1 MGGKFLM
8 EWCCK
13 EAAQSMIL
21 DLGCN
26 LNNTPE
32 FFLSAD
38 SNTDYKDEIIQFC
51 PFCGK
56 KLAELLK

>member
-1 MGGKFLM
+1 MK
-8 EWCCK
+8 WCCQK
-13 EAAQSMIL
+13 AQQSTIL
-21 DLGCN
+21 DLGCD

-38 SNTDYKDEIIQFC
+38 SNMVYEDEIIQFC

-56 KLAELLK
+56 KLAELLQ